1 VLLLFKS
8 SGTYAL
14 TLRQNQDSKALMYP
28 YIGMNPRKKIP
39 KGHNIWPPGV
49 SYIVE
54 GKTLSSARP
63 RNPEIYPN
71 GTS

>member
-1 VLLLFKS
+1 
-8 SGTYAL
+8 
-14 TLRQNQDSKALMYP
+14 MYL

-54 GKTLSSARP
+54 GKTLSSAKP
-63 RNPEIYPN
+63 KNPEIYSN